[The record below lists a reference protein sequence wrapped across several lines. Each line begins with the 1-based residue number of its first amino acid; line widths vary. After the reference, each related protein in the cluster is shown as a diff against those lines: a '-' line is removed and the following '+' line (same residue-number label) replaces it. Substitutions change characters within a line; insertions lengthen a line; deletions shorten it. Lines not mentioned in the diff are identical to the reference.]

1 MAEEKYESLDYEEAE
16 YFYSLA
22 YNKNPH
28 DEVLTMCYANLL
40 KTTQN
45 EKKAQQILERSIKEV
60 PSGTYKRYMELADI
74 YQGVKSIQTF

>member
-28 DEVLTMCYANLL
+28 DEILVLCYANIL
-40 KTTQN
+40 KETDKID
-45 EKKAQQILERSIKEV
+45 ESRKILERSIKEV
-60 PSGTYKRYMELADI
+60 PA
-74 YQGVKSIQTF
+74 GVIQTIYGTSLTL

>member
-28 DEVLTMCYANLL
+28 DEILVLCYANIL
-40 KTTQN
+40 KETDKID
-45 EKKAQQILERSIKEV
+45 ESRKILERSIKEV
-60 PSGTYKRYMELADI
+60 PAGSYKRFM
-74 YQGVKSIQTF
+74 

>member
-28 DEVLTMCYANLL
+28 DEILVLCYANIL
-40 KTTQN
+40 KETDKID
-45 EKKAQQILERSIKEV
+45 ESRKILERSIKEV
-60 PSGTYKRYMELADI
+60 PAGSYKRFMELA
-74 YQGVKSIQTF
+74 